1 MMKSVSVVTSKLGY
15 SRLPIHLTSPMFSLA
30 FASYLGMN
38 EYTCDE
44 LKTYLMNEMENTS
57 TTDRRLFDRE
67 ISVGI
72 FILKTIM
79 NSVPDKR
86 SEYQE
91 LIRWMNHELRFKL
104 DK

>member
-1 MMKSVSVVTSKLGY
+1 
-15 SRLPIHLTSPMFSLA
+15 
-30 FASYLGMN
+30 
-38 EYTCDE
+38 
-44 LKTYLMNEMENTS
+44 MNEMENTS